1 MIQIFNLT
9 KEDINA
15 VVELEEKYL
24 LETIGYEMLA
34 NELHNKYA
42 HFFVAKNDDEVIGY
56 IGGWI
61 IDTTCDMINFVV
73 KEEYQRMGIGT
84 KLYLTLEN
92 KTKELGANEILLEVR
107 INNVKAQNFYEK
119 HGFKQI
125 FVRTKYY
132 KNGEDALILRKELYE
147 DTSN

>member
-1 MIQIFNLT
+1 MITINYLK
-9 KEDINA
+9 KEDIEE
-15 VVELEEKYL
+15 VVEIEKKLL
-24 LETIGYEMLA
+24 LETIGVEMLQ

-42 HFFVAKNDDEVIGY
+42 HFFVAKDANTVVGY

-73 KEEYQRMGIGT
+73 KEEYQRMGIGS

-92 KTKELGANEILLEVR
+92 KTKELNASEILLEVR
-107 INNVKAQNFYEK
+107 KSNLKAQKFYEK
-119 HGFKQI
+119 FGFKEI
-125 FVRTKYY
+125 FVRSKYY